1 MEMEHVN
8 FQDLLQCRAGIE
20 LIKIVF
26 RHCTPEWHMPRAR
39 IEHANLTYVVVGEAD
54 YRINGENYHVVP
66 GDLIYVPFG
75 GVRQASLVRENLM
88 HCYSIDFIL
97 RDASGAVLPLPFRP
111 VSSWNDASAVGELFG
126 KMSMSWLQR
135 DEEILFRIR
144 ALFLLL
150 LSHLVLENHTVTS
163 AQRTVDDRIQTIMT
177 HIERHYGDDLSLE
190 YFASRLHLNK
200 VYLGSVF
207 KKHTGMSFHQF
218 LMNARLNA
226 AEDLLYTGRYT
237 VNEVAELTGFQD
249 ASYFSRVF
257 FRANGVRP
265 GKYKRLEKPPE
276 PRDQEK
282 LRLPGTAGQDRFS

>member
-1 MEMEHVN
+1 METEHGN
-8 FQDLLQCRAGIE
+8 FQDLLRCRADVE

-39 IEHANLTYVVVGEAD
+39 IGHANLTYVAAGEAD
-54 YRINGENYHVVP
+54 YRINGEDYHVVP

-75 GVRQASLVRENLM
+75 GVRQASLVKENLM
-88 HCYSIDFIL
+88 RCYSVDFIL
-97 RDASGAVLPLPFRP
+97 RDASGAILPLPFPP
-111 VSSWNDASAVGELFG
+111 VRSWSGAAAVGDLFG

-135 DEEILFRIR
+135 DEAVLFRVR

-150 LSHLVLENHTVTS
+150 LSHLVLENHAVPS
-163 AQRTVDDRIQTIMT
+163 AQRAVDERIQMIMA
-177 HIERHYGDDLSLE
+177 HIERHCGDDLSLE

-218 LMNARLNA
+218 LLNARLNA

-257 FRANGVRP
+257 FRANRIRP
-265 GKYKRLEKPPE
+265 GQYKRLEKPPE
-276 PRDQEK
+276 PRDRETSP
-282 LRLPGTAGQDRFS
+282 LPGPAEEERFS

>member
-1 MEMEHVN
+1 MKHGN
-8 FQDLLQCRAGIE
+8 FQDLLLCRADIE

-26 RHCTPEWHMPRAR
+26 RHCTPEWHMPHAR
-39 IEHANLTYVVVGEAD
+39 IEHDNLTYVVSGEAD
-54 YRINGENYHVVP
+54 YRINGVNYHVMP
-66 GDLIYVPFG
+66 GDLIYVPSG

-97 RDASGAVLPLPFRP
+97 RDASGAVLQLPFRP
-111 VSSWNDASAVGELFG
+111 VSNWKDAAAVSDLFG
-126 KMSMSWLQR
+126 KMSMNWLQR

-150 LSHLVLENHTVTS
+150 LSHLLLENHTVTS
-163 AQRTVDDRIQTIMT
+163 AQRTVDDRIQMIMT

-190 YFASRLHLNK
+190 YFASLLHLNK

-226 AEDLLYTGRYT
+226 AEDLLYTGKYT
-237 VNEVAELTGFQD
+237 VNEVAEMTGFQD
-249 ASYFSRVF
+249 ASYFSLVF
-257 FRANGVRP
+257 FRANGIRP

-276 PRDQEK
+276 PRNQEK
-282 LRLPGTAGQDRFS
+282 LHLPGTPGEGDRFS